1 MRSWPRSGYTVMASK
16 HRYDDGLEPA
26 PQNYPEV
33 TPPQAHNY
41 YAQQHQQYQ
50 EAYHES
56 PPIPKLTPSPY
67 SPPLP
72 SLAYGGATTI
82 AGSAVGSQAHVE
94 EAHTTPKSDGKGKM
108 ICGCSL
114 LTFVLSC
121 IIALLSAAVI
131 GLAAGTGIEA
141 SRAND
146 AVTKLAAYTS
156 ANLAMTSTSLSSGAS
171 TTATATSADGIGSA
185 TSLSGVEIDSGCSSR
200 EDKVNGTIYTSL
212 KPLGQ
217 LRYRIYC
224 SSDYARDTTKTKD
237 LAAIFTPDFEGCM
250 DACASWTKYVVPK
263 ADSKNSTWNCEAV
276 SFIPAW
282 TNRSTAE
289 AGGASGNC
297 YLKPGPVSIDKL
309 GNNTLKINVHAA
321 LWQSG

>member
-1 MRSWPRSGYTVMASK
+1 MRSWPRSGYTVMAS

-33 TPPQAHNY
+33 APPPTHDY
-41 YAQQHQQYQ
+41 YAQQHQQYPEVYQ
-50 EAYHES
+50 DS

-67 SPPLP
+67 SLPPV
-72 SLAYGGATTI
+72 SSGYGGETTI
-82 AGSAVGSQAHVE
+82 AGSTVGSQAHGGD
-94 EAHTTPKSDGKGKM
+94 AHTRPKGDGKGSM

-114 LTFVLSC
+114 LTFALSC

-156 ANLAMTSTSLSSGAS
+156 ANPAVASTSVSPGTS
-171 TTATATSADGIGSA
+171 TTATAASTGGIGSA

-200 EDKVNGTIYTSL
+200 LDKVNGTIYTSL

-217 LRYRIYC
+217 LRYKIYC
-224 SSDYARDTTKTKD
+224 SSDYWRDPNKKHD

-250 DACASWTKYVVPK
+250 EACASWTRYVVPK
-263 ADSKNSTWNCEAV
+263 GDSKNATWNCEAV
-276 SFIPAW
+276 SFIPDW
-282 TNRSTAE
+282 TNRSVAK

-297 YLKPGPVSIDKL
+297 YLKPGPVSLDKL
-309 GNNTLKINVHAA
+309 GNNTLKIDVHAA